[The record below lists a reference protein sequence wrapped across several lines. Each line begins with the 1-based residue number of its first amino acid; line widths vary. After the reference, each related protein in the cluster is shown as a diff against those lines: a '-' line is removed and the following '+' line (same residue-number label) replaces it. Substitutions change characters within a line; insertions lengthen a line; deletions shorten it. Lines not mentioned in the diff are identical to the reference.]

1 MNEPHVIGIEIINAE
16 KKGVPILIEESNQTP
31 QTVDTATHDYIR
43 WKTKGLPQES
53 LRVV

>member
-31 QTVDTATHDYIR
+31 DITLYQVDNKIGRASCR
-43 WKTKGLPQES
+43 E
-53 LRVV
+53 RV